1 MREDIIENL
10 EQFQSNDPLRGTLR
24 GAAQAKRQHL
34 NRQIFKNL
42 RLRDGAEK
50 MLQAT
55 NQQPGTCSLNNKKVQ
70 DTLRLEISFYDSR
83 LEVLYNELANL
94 KSAFDIYQSAKRTG
108 FPMIAISLKDTVDI
122 EWREVI
128 EDFIE
133 SHYHENPEQ
142 FRDEIERL
150 VEMRQVMQTPER
162 NEKGVKMLYE
172 YYNQLTLLEK
182 RLFSGQS
189 FAGIQF
195 VWFDSLTA
203 HQTPSTSLAYE
214 KACVLFNIG
223 VLWTQIAA
231 KKEFTTEM
239 KSAQEA
245 IIALQKAVGIFSYLK
260 QSVKSKLSKDLSPE
274 VLDVLVDIFKVQAHE
289 CTLNWDMR
297 ESDKEDVEC
306 YNILAREA
314 AQLSGRYE
322 ALKDSMTE
330 TASIPPS
337 WCTLAEVKSLHFKAI
352 AHYYAAL
359 ILLQNYDPD
368 FTDCDHDVAGS
379 EKRLSTLVEVNK
391 IASWLMN
398 EDCRTDKAKSHL
410 KKAMVTESKA
420 TQIAKNDRFIARI
433 KSIDKVLN
441 GFSSQVKNKL
451 SSIDISGDLEFIES
465 ADDINCSTDKKDRAI
480 QPEFKKYEV
489 EDILAALGPLNVF
502 NAKISYHPP
511 KTVTLNRDEHGG
523 LGISIRGNAPTVI
536 CKISPRRQHVG
547 VQVGDIIAAI
557 GDHNTKCLNHKT
569 VSKLIQESGQSVTLT
584 LLSAVSPSVVLHAL

>member
-1 MREDIIENL
+1 MKEENL
-10 EQFQSNDPLRGTLR
+10 DQFVSSDPMRATLR

-55 NQQPGTCSLNNKKVQ
+55 EGQLVNNKKVQ

-94 KSAFDIYQSAKRTG
+94 KSSFDIYQSATRTG

-122 EWREVI
+122 EWREAI

-133 SHYHENPEQ
+133 THYHENPEQ

-150 VEMRQVMQTPER
+150 IELRQVMQTPER
-162 NEKGVKMLYE
+162 NEKGVKLLYE
-172 YYNQLTLLEK
+172 YYHHLTLVEK
-182 RLFSGQS
+182 RMFTNKS

-203 HQTPSTSLAYE
+203 HQTSSSSLTYE
-214 KACVLFNIG
+214 KANVLFNIG

-231 KKEFTTEM
+231 KKEFNTEM

-245 IIALQKAVGIFSYLK
+245 INALQKAVGIFTYLK
-260 QSVKSKLSKDLSPE
+260 QSVRENLSKDLTPN
-274 VLDVLVDIFKVQAHE
+274 VLEVLVDIFKVQAHE
-289 CTLNWDMR
+289 CILNWDMR
-297 ESDKEDVEC
+297 ESDNEDVEC

-322 ALKDSMTE
+322 VLKESMSE

-368 FTDCDHDVAGS
+368 FTDCDHDVSGTE
-379 EKRLSTLVEVNK
+379 EKRLSTLVELNK
-391 IASWLMN
+391 IATWLMN
-398 EDCRTDKAKSHL
+398 EDSRTDKAKSHL
-410 KKAMVTESKA
+410 KKAIVTEKEALQVAS
-420 TQIAKNDRFIARI
+420 NDRFITRLECI
-433 KSIDKVLN
+433 QKVLN
-441 GFSSQVKNKL
+441 TFSSQIKNKL
-451 SSIDISGDLEFIES
+451 SSVDISGDLDLIAS
-465 ADDINCSTDKKDRAI
+465 VDDINCSTDRKDKVI
-480 QPEFKKYEV
+480 GPEFTKYNV
-489 EDILAALGPLNVF
+489 KDIFAGLGPLNVF
-502 NAKISYHPP
+502 NAKIAYHPP
-511 KTVTLNRDEHGG
+511 KTVTITRDEQGG
-523 LGISIRGNAPTVI
+523 LGISIRGSGPTII
-536 CKISPRRQHVG
+536 CKISPKRQHAG
-547 VQVGDIIAAI
+547 IQAGDIIMAI
-557 GDHNTKCLNHKT
+557 GSHKVKCLNHKQ
-569 VSKLIQESGQSVTLT
+569 VSRIIQESGQSVTLT
-584 LLSAVSPSVVLHAL
+584 LLSAVSPSVILHAL